1 MIARVF
7 MAGALSAALLLAG
20 CGEDTPAPATQ
31 AAAPAGGGAQKKAAA
46 AAPEAAAPVAAY
58 QYAYNPLGKRD
69 PFRSPLE
76 DIRNQAQGSQVEAC
90 NEPLC
95 QWDLDQLI
103 LVAVVTGDANPI
115 AMVEDPQGRGYIV
128 KRNTKIGKQGGKVT
142 QILRDSV
149 TVTEFWTAPDGK
161 VNPNPVSMRLKPD
174 AATIPAM
181 DLSNGKIYQ

>member
-1 MIARVF
+1 MKAFLSMTGSLAV
-7 MAGALSAALLLAG
+7 ALAVAG
-20 CGEDTPAPATQ
+20 CGGDGPPPSAQAAQQQ
-31 AAAPAGGGAQKKAAA
+31 AAAPQKKAAA
-46 AAPEAAAPVAAY
+46 AAPAAVPIASAY

-115 AMVEDPQGRGYIV
+115 AMVEDPQGRGYVV

-142 QILRDSV
+142 NILRDAV

-161 VNPNPVSMRLKPD
+161 VNPNPVNLRLKPD
-174 AATIPAM
+174 AQTVPAM
-181 DLSNGKIYQ
+181 DLSNGKVYQ

>member
-1 MIARVF
+1 
-7 MAGALSAALLLAG
+7 MAGALTAALLFAG
-20 CGEDTPAPATQ
+20 CGGDAPAPAAQT
-31 AAAPAGGGAQKKAAA
+31 AAAPAAAAQKKAAA
-46 AAPEAAAPVAAY
+46 PEAAPAAVSTY

-76 DIRNQAQGSQVEAC
+76 DIKNQAQGSQVESC

-115 AMVEDPQGRGYIV
+115 AMVEDPQGRGYII

-174 AATIPAM
+174 AQTVPAM

>member
-1 MIARVF
+1 MIARIS
-7 MAGALSAALLLAG
+7 MAGALFAALLLAG
-20 CGEDTPAPATQ
+20 CGGDAPAPSSQGQAGAP
-31 AAAPAGGGAQKKAAA
+31 AAAAQKKAAA
-46 AAPEAAAPVAAY
+46 PEAAPAPVSTY

-69 PFRSPLE
+69 PFRSPLD
-76 DIRNQAQGSQVEAC
+76 DIRNQAQGNQVEAC

-115 AMVEDPQGRGYIV
+115 AMVEDPQARGYII

-174 AATIPAM
+174 AQTVPAM

>member
-1 MIARVF
+1 MKAWFSI
-7 MAGALSAALLLAG
+7 GCALAAVLAAAG
-20 CGEDTPAPATQ
+20 CGEDSPAPATAAP
-31 AAAPAGGGAQKKAAA
+31 AAAPKKTGPVS
-46 AAPEAAAPVAAY
+46 AAPEAAAAPVVPY

-76 DIRNQAQGSQVEAC
+76 ELRQGGQGTQLESC

-95 QWDLDQLI
+95 QWDLDQLV

-142 QILRDSV
+142 QILRDTI

-174 AATIPAM
+174 AQVVPAM
-181 DLSNGKIYQ
+181 DLATGKEYR

>member
-1 MIARVF
+1 MRVRVF
-7 MAGALSAALLLAG
+7 MGCALAAALAATG
-20 CGEDTPAPATQ
+20 CGDSGGSAPAAPATP
-31 AAAPAGGGAQKKAAA
+31 ATAAPRKPAAAAA
-46 AAPEAAAPVAAY
+46 AAPAVPVSTY

-76 DIRNQAQGSQVEAC
+76 ELRQGAQGAQVEAC
-90 NEPLC
+90 TEPLC
-95 QWDLDQLI
+95 QWDLDQLV

-115 AMVEDPQGRGYIV
+115 AMVEDPQGRGYII

-161 VNPNPVSMRLKPD
+161 VNPNPVAMRLKPD
-174 AATIPAM
+174 AALVPAM
-181 DLSNGKIYQ
+181 DLSSGKIYQ

>member
-1 MIARVF
+1 MIKVRVSI
-7 MAGALSAALLLAG
+7 GLALAALALAG
-20 CGEDTPAPATQ
+20 CGEDAPAP
-31 AAAPAGGGAQKKAAA
+31 AAAPAAPAAPKKPAAA
-46 AAPEAAAPVAAY
+46 AATPEAAAAPVVPY

-76 DIRNQAQGSQVEAC
+76 ELRQGSQGAQVEAC

-95 QWDLDQLI
+95 QWDLDQLV

-174 AATIPAM
+174 AQVVPAM
-181 DLSNGKIYQ
+181 DLATGKLFQ